1 MPRNSTL
8 ENYLNNKLKPE
19 HGNINLEP
27 DKQIIQNL
35 LAYSKAL
42 EVFKNPSGNNE
53 RRELFQLILN

>member
-8 ENYLNNKLKPE
+8 ENFLNNKLKTE
-19 HGNINLEP
+19 QGFSNLEP
-27 DKQIIQNL
+27 NKQIIQNL

-53 RRELFQLILN
+53 RRELFQLIMN